1 MRPCASTISAI
12 PAPGSKAFRICQR
25 CGLSGSDAGQ
35 PVPCQ
40 RFGWIGAR
48 VRLNSLWAWVGWAI
62 CPPPIRLGQKEVEIV
77 KRDDRDQRDA
87 QEPSYDT
94 LHLKLHVFAL
104 WQWDLWIQSRADAGG
119 RCYQRSG
126 FGVRT
131 APPLGGGQRSSGA
144 FSGSNARERFRGPGK
159 PQRVSQAPLVPESR
173 RERAAGVCHWSE
185 KPMARH
191 LPGRAR
197 CNGCQKNCG
206 GRGWEIK
213 CLAWALARRPEV
225 GRGPVWGWGAQ

>member
-25 CGLSGSDAGQ
+25 YGLSGNDAGQ
-35 PVPCQ
+35 PVPCW

-48 VRLNSLWAWVGWAI
+48 VRLNSLRAWVGWAI
-62 CPPPIRLGQKEVEIV
+62 CPPPIRLGLKEVEIV

-94 LHLKLHVFAL
+94 LHLKLHMFAL
-104 WQWDLWIQSRADAGG
+104 WQWDLWIQRRADAGG

-131 APPLGGGQRSSGA
+131 APPLGGGKRSSGA

-159 PQRVSQAPLVPESR
+159 TERLPHAPLGPQSR
-173 RERAAGVCHWSE
+173 RERVAGVCHWSE
-185 KPMARH
+185 KTMAWPDIS
-191 LPGRAR
+191 L
-197 CNGCQKNCG
+197 G
-206 GRGWEIK
+206 GRV
-213 CLAWALARRPEV
+213 ATVASRTAV
-225 GRGPVWGWGAQ
+225 GGVEG

>member
-25 CGLSGSDAGQ
+25 YGLSGSDAGQ

-62 CPPPIRLGQKEVEIV
+62 CPPPIRLGLKEVEIV

-94 LHLKLHVFAL
+94 LHLKLHMFAL
-104 WQWDLWIQSRADAGG
+104 WQWDLWIQRRADAGG

-131 APPLGGGQRSSGA
+131 APLLGGG
-144 FSGSNARERFRGPGK
+144 NAPVERFQVRTPANAFAG
-159 PQRVSQAPLVPESR
+159 RVRPNACQ
-173 RERAAGVCHWSE
+173 
-185 KPMARH
+185 
-191 LPGRAR
+191 GRP
-197 CNGCQKNCG
+197 
-206 GRGWEIK
+206 
-213 CLAWALARRPEV
+213 LARNQGANAPPGFAIGPRSQWHDISLEGRVATVARRTAVGGV
-225 GRGPVWGWGAQ
+225 GR